1 VSQAQSAASDTLKLG
16 QSAPRF
22 TARNQHG
29 ELLTVN
35 GLRGAPAVIIF
46 YPWAFSS
53 ICRDELAAI
62 RDDHERFVAV
72 GARVL
77 AVSCDAMYTLRAY
90 ADVEG
95 IPFDLL
101 SDHWPHGAIAQA
113 YGVFDEGSGCARR
126 GTFVLDPAG
135 LIRWRQVNQI
145 NEPRE
150 LAAVLAAA
158 ADLG

>member
-1 VSQAQSAASDTLKLG
+1 MSLGLG
-16 QSAPRF
+16 QPAPGF

-29 ELLTVN
+29 ELLTAT

-53 ICRDELAAI
+53 ICRDELAAV
-62 RDDHERFVAV
+62 RDDHEGFVAL

-90 ADVEG
+90 ADAEG
-95 IPFDLL
+95 IAFDLM

-113 YGVFDEGSGCARR
+113 YGVFDRQSGCARQ
-126 GTFVLDPAG
+126 GTFVLDSTG
-135 LIRWRQVNQI
+135 LISWQEVNQI
-145 NEPRE
+145 NERRN
-150 LAAVLAAA
+150 LSAVLAATA
-158 ADLG
+158 NL

>member
-1 VSQAQSAASDTLKLG
+1 VSLGLG
-16 QSAPRF
+16 QPAPGF

-29 ELLTVN
+29 ELLTAT

-53 ICRDELAAI
+53 ICRDELAAV
-62 RDDHERFVAV
+62 RDDHERFLAL

-90 ADVEG
+90 ADAER
-95 IPFDLL
+95 IAFDLL

-113 YGVFDEGSGCARR
+113 FGVFDDQPGCARR

-135 LIRWRQVNQI
+135 MIRWQQINQI

-150 LAAVLAAA
+150 IAAVLAATA
-158 ADLG
+158 NL

>member
-1 VSQAQSAASDTLKLG
+1 MSRAPSGASETLQPG
-16 QSAPRF
+16 QPAPGF

-29 ELLTVN
+29 ELLTLV

-62 RDDHERFVAV
+62 RDDHERFVAL

-77 AVSCDAMYTLRAY
+77 ALSCDAMYTLRAY
-90 ADVEG
+90 ADAEG

-113 YGVFDEGSGCARR
+113 FGVFDEQAGCARR
-126 GTFVLDPAG
+126 GTFVLDSAG
-135 LIRWRQVNQI
+135 LIRWQQVNQI
-145 NEPRE
+145 NEPRA
-150 LAAVLAAA
+150 LAAVLAATA
-158 ADLG
+158 NL

>member
-1 VSQAQSAASDTLKLG
+1 MSLALG
-16 QSAPRF
+16 QQAPSF

-29 ELLTVN
+29 EQITVS
-35 GLRGAPAVIIF
+35 GLYGAPAVIIF

-53 ICRDELAAI
+53 ICRGELAAL
-62 RDDHERFVAV
+62 RDDHESFVTL
-72 GARVL
+72 GSRVL

-113 YGVFDEGSGCARR
+113 YGVFDELAGCARR
-126 GTFVLDPAG
+126 GTFVVDSVG
-135 LIRWRQVNQI
+135 VIRWQQVNQI
-145 NEPRE
+145 NEQRD
-150 LAAVLAAA
+150 LTAVLAATA
-158 ADLG
+158 NL

>member
-1 VSQAQSAASDTLKLG
+1 VNLG
-16 QSAPRF
+16 LGRPAPGF

-29 ELLTVN
+29 ELLTAT

-53 ICRDELAAI
+53 ICRDELAAG
-62 RDDHERFVAV
+62 RDDHERFLAL

-90 ADVEG
+90 ADAER
-95 IPFDLL
+95 IAFDLL

-113 YGVFDEGSGCARR
+113 FGVFDDQPGCARR

-135 LIRWRQVNQI
+135 MIRWQQINQI

-150 LAAVLAAA
+150 IAAVLAATA
-158 ADLG
+158 NL